1 MVDNSRISVM
11 FLNSYPVHILNTCHR
26 TMNIS
31 LRSGSLAVCAAL
43 YSLDIQTDQDV
54 LARLFSMPA
63 DVLSSCLEELSE
75 QDFIRTDDEGEIHLS
90 RSMSK
95 KQFHD
100 LIGGLGETDPGSELG
115 RALFAYYLGKK
126 QDFFQAAQSII
137 TTAARI
143 GGDIVSARC
152 LYGIFANLLVAMPTD
167 SLDRSEA
174 SAFLTASSLIQKVM
188 QLFPWQAQ
196 SAITLYNKMEM
207 VAERCGDR
215 RTLCWIKLSKGLL
228 NINMGNDSHALENF
242 LSMREGLQLI
252 NELGDSSIIIQS
264 SGMVCFYYFME
275 GEFTKAINCGY
286 SCLYMNESVNVDYER
301 LLFAYAGLSA
311 IALGQ
316 HDVAVSI
323 LTRAISRARTR
334 KAPLNVDGLQAILS
348 YAYLMMHE
356 DEKAIELIDRLLEKA
371 SSSVLTYATFT
382 AAKVLAYH
390 YYCKG
395 KIRQAHSIL
404 LDWLPKNDKLGLVH
418 SNCLAMPF
426 MLEMLGEFQRSGLPQ
441 LFSTSV
447 YQEIESALSSPSKV
461 LRAVAFR
468 EKAMLSWHDSAG
480 SSGTAMQ
487 YLNESINILHS
498 VFAPGEQ
505 CKTLQAM
512 ARISHALHREE
523 AAREFAAEAW
533 GLHSGNRCI
542 PWPEDLDFLVDG
554 GKSPPQPSASP
565 ADILIRVMQSMR
577 QQYTWETTEEFFRS
591 LLYSLMTALDLAKGA
606 IFRCDREIEILVDAG
621 MGTGCLHGAAAQRKV
636 LDKALALHATV
647 WKGIS
652 APSGR
657 NDISIAMFLKT
668 EGLGDYLVFMEG
680 ASRGGI
686 MDVLGRGLFSL
697 LEDFCITE
705 ITMFLKSVDLWK
717 GQFRRERTQASL
729 VSKPELFYQSPEM
742 KHIVEQVDLL
752 AHTDTTILILGESGV
767 GKELVARRLHEQS
780 GRTGDFIAVNIAS
793 TPEDLFESEFYGHEK
808 GSFTGANYQKRGLFE
823 LADKGTLFI
832 DEVAD
837 IPPFLQVK
845 LLRVL
850 QEHTFM
856 RVGGTRTLHA
866 DFRLVAATNRDLK
879 ESVRKG
885 TFREDLY
892 YRLSVVPVSIPP
904 LRERPEDILYLARTF
919 LRDYAAKDVTR
930 ADAFPE
936 SIEKSMLAY
945 DWPGN
950 VRELKNFVERFSLMP
965 DQSAVPS
972 RIAQSK
978 SSPSRHAAEEELWNS
993 GKTMTLSELQDRY
1006 FEHLY
1011 VALNGAIGGKN
1022 GLAAVLGMSR
1032 TTAYAWVERLDLKN
1046 KYEKKLLKK

>member
-1 MVDNSRISVM
+1 
-11 FLNSYPVHILNTCHR
+11 
-26 TMNIS
+26 MNMPLHACSI
-31 LRSGSLAVCAAL
+31 AVCAAL
-43 YSLDIQTDQDV
+43 YSLDVQTDQGV
-54 LARLFSMPA
+54 LARLFSMHPN
-63 DVLSSCLEELSE
+63 DLSACLEELSE
-75 QDFIRTDDEGEIHLS
+75 QNLIRIDDVGELHLTG
-90 RSMSK
+90 SMGK
-95 KQFHD
+95 KDIRD
-100 LIGGLGETDPGSELG
+100 LIVRQEKTDPGSELG
-115 RALFAYYLGKK
+115 QALFAYYSERK
-126 QDFFQAAQSII
+126 QDFFQSAQSII
-137 TTAARI
+137 STAARS

-152 LYGIFANLLVAMPTD
+152 LYGIFANLLVAMPID
-167 SLDRSEA
+167 SADRAEA

-196 SAITLYNKMEM
+196 SAIALYNRMEM
-207 VAERCGDR
+207 VSERSGDR

-228 NINMGNDSHALENF
+228 NINMGNDSHAQENF
-242 LSMREGLQLI
+242 LSMREGVQLI
-252 NELGDSSIIIQS
+252 NELGDSNILIQS

-286 SCLYMNESVNVDYER
+286 SCLYMNETVNVDYER

-323 LTRAISRARTR
+323 LSRAISRAKTR
-334 KAPLNVDGLQAILS
+334 KAPLNVDGLEAILS

-356 DEKAIELIDRLLEKA
+356 DEKAIELVDRLLEKS

-390 YYCKG
+390 YFSKG
-395 KIRQAHSIL
+395 KIHQAHSIL
-404 LDWLPKNDKLGLVH
+404 LDWLPKSDKLGLVH

-441 LFSTSV
+441 LFSSSV
-447 YQEIESALSSPSKV
+447 HQEIEAALSSPSKM

-468 EKAMLSWHDSAG
+468 EKAMLLWHSGGA
-480 SSGTAMQ
+480 SSGAAMENLQ
-487 YLNESINILHS
+487 QSLSILHS

-512 ARISHALHREE
+512 ARISLEMHKES

-533 GLHSGNRCI
+533 GLHSGNRYI
-542 PWPEDLDFLVDG
+542 LWPEDLNFLIKED
-554 GKSPPQPSASP
+554 KASPQPSAQP

-577 QQYTWETTEEFFRS
+577 QQYTWETTEDFFRS
-591 LLYSLMTALDLAKGA
+591 LLYSLMTALNLAKGG
-606 IFRCDREIEILVDAG
+606 IFRCDREISLLTDAG
-621 MGTGCLHGAAAQRKV
+621 LGSGCMHNAEQSAQRKV
-636 LDKALALHATV
+636 LDKARALHATF
-647 WKGIS
+647 WKKLPASDGVH
-652 APSGR
+652 
-657 NDISIAMFLKT
+657 DIAIALFLKT
-668 EGLGDYLVFMEG
+668 DGLGDYLIFMEG

-686 MDVLGRGLFSL
+686 MDILGQSLFSL

-717 GQFRRERTQASL
+717 GQFRRESAPASL

-832 DEVAD
+832 DEVGD
-837 IPPFLQVK
+837 IPPFLQIK

-850 QEHTFM
+850 QEHKFM
-856 RVGGTRTLHA
+856 RVGGTKTLHA

-879 ESVRKG
+879 EAVRKG
-885 TFREDLY
+885 SFREDLY

-919 LRDYAAKDVTR
+919 LRDYAAKDMTR
-930 ADAFPE
+930 ASTFPE
-936 SIEKSMLAY
+936 SLEKRMVAY

-965 DQSAVPS
+965 DQTAVPS
-972 RIAQSK
+972 RITHSG
-978 SSPSRHAAEEELWNS
+978 SLPSRAAKGEEPWSVGNA
-993 GKTMTLSELQDRY
+993 MTLSELQDRY
-1006 FEHLY
+1006 FEHMY
-1011 VALNGAIGGKN
+1011 VDLNGTIGGKN

-1046 KYEKKLLKK
+1046 KYEKKLFKK